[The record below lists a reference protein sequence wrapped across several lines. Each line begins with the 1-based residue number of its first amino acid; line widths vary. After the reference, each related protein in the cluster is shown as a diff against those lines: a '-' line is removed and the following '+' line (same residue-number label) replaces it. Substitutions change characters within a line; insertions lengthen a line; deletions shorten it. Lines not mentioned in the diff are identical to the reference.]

1 MFKVQCNAQCLQL
14 SVRSVKLHIGNFSRR
29 HKRATEDDE
38 KESPDG
44 HKINLEPNF
53 WEKKCSHLIGKNFF
67 FRPKNRKT
75 EATKHF
81 RRNINPVFFPV
92 RLFGVVIIN
101 SNECFCPGTFERSPD
116 SLWWHCSSVWL
127 RPMRRRCRWVPAPIG
142 WSVHFRSDRLMSRRR
157 FDLIRQ
163 AT

>member
-1 MFKVQCNAQCLQL
+1 MFKVQSNAQCLQQSL
-14 SVRSVKLHIGNFSRR
+14 RSVKLHINNFSRR

-92 RLFGVVIIN
+92 RLFRGVIIN
-101 SNECFCPGTFERSPD
+101 SNECFCPRNIWKEPGFVMVALFLCLASAD
-116 SLWWHCSSVWL
+116 ASSV
-127 RPMRRRCRWVPAPIG
+127 
-142 WSVHFRSDRLMSRRR
+142 SVSSGADRLVRPLQIRP
-157 FDLIRQ
+157 FDV
-163 AT
+163 